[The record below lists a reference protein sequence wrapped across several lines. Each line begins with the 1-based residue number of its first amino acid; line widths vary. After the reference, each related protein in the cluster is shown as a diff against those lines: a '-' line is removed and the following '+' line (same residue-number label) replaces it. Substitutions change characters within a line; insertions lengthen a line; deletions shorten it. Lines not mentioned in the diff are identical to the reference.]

1 MNGFIKMNCIWV
13 LLLVLAVTSC
23 TRKENARMIWDMNT
37 DWAFY
42 RGDVKHGEDVDLDD
56 SRWMPATI
64 PHVMQLKKKHCGGM
78 SSMTALV
85 GTDGISSFRRIMRIN
100 VSPSRLKE

>member
-1 MNGFIKMNCIWV
+1 MNGFIKMNCIWA

-42 RGDVKHGEDVDLDD
+42 RG
-56 SRWMPATI
+56 
-64 PHVMQLKKKHCGGM
+64 
-78 SSMTALV
+78 
-85 GTDGISSFRRIMRIN
+85 GT
-100 VSPSRLKE
+100 